1 MSDQKRAVVVRALS
15 RSGEPAAPNA
25 GSLPVI
31 LAEEDFE
38 PWLRNEAG
46 LELLKPAPE
55 DLLALASVTAGQQI
69 ESAGRRSHVDRTD
82 RHLTYWMY
90 TLGKVTTGLQQ
101 TNGHRRGR
109 DTGLGLTP
117 TTVNSWSQLSEV
129 PRLC

>member
-25 GSLPVI
+25 GGLPVI

-55 DLLALASVTAGQQI
+55 DLLQRWPVSQ
-69 ESAGRRSHVDRTD
+69 R
-82 RHLTYWMY
+82 
-90 TLGKVTTGLQQ
+90 
-101 TNGHRRGR
+101 
-109 DTGLGLTP
+109 
-117 TTVNSWSQLSEV
+117 VNSSKAPVDDPTLIEQIAI
-129 PRLC
+129 